1 MGYIEEHNRRLKSIQ
16 KTLGVVCATLS
27 EDPSTTDTL
36 LEQILEELQN
46 TPQVESPDFKNFC
59 LDGELTGSVAY
70 LYDEESESITELYL
84 DDQGLPTSTRPAGG
98 LCPPEIDYE
107 FKHIITEK
115 CLPTG
120 ERVQEILCLTFEN
133 GVEVN
138 SSIHWLVGGN
148 RLTTDPGVV
157 DCETPEYQILD
168 IRVCFESGM
177 AGYTL
182 IKVDTTTDT
191 VSPLGSYYLDGTPST
206 ENVIT
211 CPEVE
216 ILTSESCEI

>member
-1 MGYIEEHNRRLKSIQ
+1 MDYIKEHNRRLKSIQ

-27 EDPSTTDTL
+27 EDPSTTETL

-70 LYDEESESITELYL
+70 LYDEEARSITELYL
-84 DDQGLPTSTRPAGG
+84 DAQGLPTATRPAGG

-120 ERVQEILCLTFEN
+120 EKVQEILCLTFEN

-138 SSIHWLVGGN
+138 SSLHWLVEGN
-148 RLTTDPGVV
+148 RVTTDPGVV
-157 DCETPEYQILD
+157 DCEAPEYQILD

-191 VSPLGSYYLDGTPST
+191 VSPLGSYYLDGTPSA
-206 ENVIT
+206 ENAIT